1 MSIIKASPRQKHIVN
16 RFTIFEDVIKMYKEE
31 GMVMEFPTFI
41 QFEDE
46 LAIDVG
52 GVTREMFSAFWE
64 KAYSLLCDGANV
76 VVPLIHPQTD
86 MAILPVI
93 GKVISH
99 GYLASGYL
107 PVRIA
112 MPSLIGILLGAC
124 LDLPHNVLLD
134 VLLDYVSSNERRKL
148 QSALT
153 YSEIESKFPETLEG
167 ELISI
172 LSRLGCRVMPTP
184 KNIAN

>member
-1 MSIIKASPRQKHIVN
+1 MSIIKASSRQKHIVN

-31 GMVMEFPTFI
+31 GVVMEFPTFI

-46 LAIDVG
+46 LAIDAG

-107 PVRIA
+107 PAHIA

-134 VLLDYVSSNERRKL
+134 VLLDYGAGSHKPPRIHL
-148 QSALT
+148 DFT
-153 YSEIESKFPETLEG
+153 D
-167 ELISI
+167 
-172 LSRLGCRVMPTP
+172 
-184 KNIAN
+184 